1 MSYFLESFHELLREM
16 AGYFAELPP
25 KERRAARKSELEKT
39 GLFAAEEIET
49 ILNEMEK
56 QKTLDAS
63 PPE

>member
-1 MSYFLESFHELLREM
+1 M

-25 KERRAARKSELEKT
+25 KERRGARKSELEKT
-39 GLFAAEEIET
+39 GLFTAVEIET